1 MRKIVKHKRYHQIY
15 KACRIMI
22 FRFDKYRQKICCK
35 KGRYLCSSG
44 SLIHYFITVLLDTA
58 DIIYYKHML
67 RKYHNPIDRV
77 NSGDYKIYLQIR
89 FWSGFNRQRG
99 DYDELYEEEKSSKT

>member
-1 MRKIVKHKRYHQIY
+1 
-15 KACRIMI
+15 MI
-22 FRFDKYRQKICCK
+22 FRFDKYRQKIRYK
-35 KGRYLCSSG
+35 KCGYLCSSG
-44 SLIHYFITVLLDTA
+44 SLIHYFITVLIDMKS
-58 DIIYYKHML
+58 IISVKHKI

-89 FWSGFNRQRG
+89 FWSSFNSQRR

>member
-1 MRKIVKHKRYHQIY
+1 MRNRVKHKRYHQIY

-35 KGRYLCSSG
+35 NRVYLCSSG
-44 SLIHYFITVLLDTA
+44 SLIHYFITVLMDMKS
-58 DIIYYKHML
+58 IISVKHKI
-67 RKYHNPIDRV
+67 RKYHNLIDRV

-89 FWSGFNRQRG
+89 FWSSFNRQRR
-99 DYDELYEEEKSSKT
+99 DYDELYEEEKSIKA